1 MNSTVENRFLGIALG
16 FDVTVIV
23 LPSSL
28 AMQAAGYRSPVLEIA
43 LRTAI
48 HHGRSTT
55 RMRPF
60 AARRTRQEYEVKRTA
75 ENQRKVVAV
84 RVNPQIEQRLRLLAE
99 LTGRRQSFFLQQ
111 MIEGGIGAMEDTW
124 LPPDVL
130 SRVRSGTMPSRQQAS
145 DAISDLF
152 GSSLPDQAS

>member
-1 MNSTVENRFLGIALG
+1 M
-16 FDVTVIV
+16 
-23 LPSSL
+23 
-28 AMQAAGYRSPVLEIA
+28 
-43 LRTAI
+43 
-48 HHGRSTT
+48 
-55 RMRPF
+55 
-60 AARRTRQEYEVKRTA
+60 KRTA

-111 MIEGGIGAMEDTW
+111 MIEGGIGAMEDVW
-124 LPPDVL
+124 LPPDVI

-152 GSSLPDQAS
+152 ASSLPNEANR

>member
-1 MNSTVENRFLGIALG
+1 M
-16 FDVTVIV
+16 
-23 LPSSL
+23 
-28 AMQAAGYRSPVLEIA
+28 
-43 LRTAI
+43 
-48 HHGRSTT
+48 
-55 RMRPF
+55 
-60 AARRTRQEYEVKRTA
+60 KRTA

-111 MIEGGIGAMEDTW
+111 MIEGGIGAMEDVW

-152 GSSLPDQAS
+152 ASSLPNEAN

>member
-1 MNSTVENRFLGIALG
+1 
-16 FDVTVIV
+16 
-23 LPSSL
+23 
-28 AMQAAGYRSPVLEIA
+28 
-43 LRTAI
+43 
-48 HHGRSTT
+48 
-55 RMRPF
+55 
-60 AARRTRQEYEVKRTA
+60 VKRTA

-111 MIEGGIGAMEDTW
+111 MIEGGIGAMEDVW
-124 LPPDVL
+124 LPPDVI

-152 GSSLPDQAS
+152 ASSLPNEANR

>member
-1 MNSTVENRFLGIALG
+1 M
-16 FDVTVIV
+16 
-23 LPSSL
+23 
-28 AMQAAGYRSPVLEIA
+28 
-43 LRTAI
+43 
-48 HHGRSTT
+48 
-55 RMRPF
+55 
-60 AARRTRQEYEVKRTA
+60 KRTA

-99 LTGRRQSFFLQQ
+99 LTGRRQSFFLHQ
-111 MIEGGIGAMEDTW
+111 MIEGGIGAMEDVW

-152 GSSLPDQAS
+152 ASSLPNEAN